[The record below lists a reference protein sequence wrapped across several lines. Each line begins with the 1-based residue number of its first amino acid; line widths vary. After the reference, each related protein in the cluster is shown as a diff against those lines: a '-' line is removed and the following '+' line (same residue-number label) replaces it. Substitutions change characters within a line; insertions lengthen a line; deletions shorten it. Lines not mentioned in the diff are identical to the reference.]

1 VRALVFGSSIAEG
14 YWATKGGWVQC
25 LINDVARYHVENGQG
40 ATEGDWVMNVGIGG
54 DTVRRVIDRFP
65 AEARARA
72 GLGAGELAVVFAIG
86 ANDSMRI
93 AGREL
98 STPQRFRED
107 LAELHRLASE
117 LTDRV
122 MFVGFTAMDPEGAAT
137 RQFFDLARVR
147 EFQQVLTRFALDSG
161 SEFVEVM
168 EEFQALLDAGHLLL
182 VDGVHPN
189 DAGHEV
195 IYRQVKPVLARWLA
209 TLA

>member
-1 VRALVFGSSIAEG
+1 VPPCERWSSA
-14 YWATKGGWVQC
+14 
-25 LINDVARYHVENGQG
+25 
-40 ATEGDWVMNVGIGG
+40 
-54 DTVRRVIDRFP
+54 
-65 AEARARA
+65 
-72 GLGAGELAVVFAIG
+72 AV
-86 ANDSMRI
+86 S
-93 AGREL
+93 
-98 STPQRFRED
+98 
-107 LAELHRLASE
+107 RLASE

-122 MFVGFTAMDPEGAAT
+122 MFVGFTAMDPEGEAT